1 MAKKKPEKEPSEND
15 DKAPKV
21 PGPTPEQQRVAMG
34 QFQRAQQ
41 VLVTGDLDYVIQL
54 LSTCC
59 KLDPLNFTYR
69 RELRKAEK
77 KKYKDNKKGSK
88 TALFKMPGLR
98 ARLKKALLT
107 KNYLQALE
115 IGEEGLKV
123 NPWDTAIQLDMATAA
138 EALGML
144 DVAIHIALEA
154 REVAEMDPVVNR
166 AAARLCEK
174 TGRYGQAAKLWELVR
189 LKKPL
194 DDEAQKK
201 CKDLAAT
208 DTIVK
213 GNYEGATGPAAG
225 QPGQNIGKAPAGKP
239 AQPTADGEAEEEK
252 ASPIRPASE
261 RIEQEVAKLKKQTE
275 IDPTHVNSW
284 LSLANA
290 YRKLGQLDKVRAT
303 LEEALGPTGNDFE
316 IATEIAQLDIEDLR
330 RNLGV
335 AEHKSRDNP
344 ADEKLKAIVGQQK
357 KEINTR
363 ELELYRQRSERYP
376 NNKNF
381 SYELAV
387 RLLRAG
393 QVDEAIGEFQ
403 GVRGDPKLTWKA
415 LYHLGLCFEVKK
427 ERRLAQRNFEES
439 LQNLPP
445 GDTGA
450 RKDILYH
457 LARGHADQG
466 DYGKALQYA
475 YDLANLEYGYR
486 DIGKLIEEW
495 KKKAPDARP
504 E

>member
-1 MAKKKPEKEPSEND
+1 MAKKKPEKEPSDHD
-15 DKAPKV
+15 DKAPKL
-21 PGPTPEQQRVAMG
+21 PQPTPEEQRVAMG

-41 VLVTGDLDYVIQL
+41 VLFTGDLDYVIQL

-88 TALFKMPGLR
+88 TAIFKMPGIRMRMKTALQT
-98 ARLKKALLT
+98 KKY
-107 KNYLQALE
+107 KQALD
-115 IGEEGLKV
+115 IGEEALRV

-138 EALGML
+138 DAMGMT
-144 DVAIHIALEA
+144 DVALHIAWEA
-154 REVAEMDPVVNR
+154 REANEMDPVVNR

-174 TGRYGQAAKLWELVR
+174 TGRYAEAAKLWELVR
-189 LKKPL
+189 LRKPL
-194 DDEAQKK
+194 DQEAQKK

-208 DTIVK
+208 DTIIK
-213 GNYEGATGPAAG
+213 GNYEGATTPAAG
-225 QPGQNIGKAPAGKP
+225 QPNQSAGKTPAGKAAP
-239 AQPTADGEAEEEK
+239 QATDGEAEEEK

-261 RIEQEVAKLKKQTE
+261 RIEQEVAKLKKHTE
-275 IDPTHVNSW
+275 TDPTHVNSW

-330 RNLGV
+330 RNLAV
-335 AEHKSRDNP
+335 AEHKLRENLS
-344 ADEKLKAIVGQQK
+344 DEKLKAIVQKQK

-381 SYELAV
+381 SYELGV

-393 QVDEAIGEFQ
+393 QTDEAIGEFQ
-403 GVRGDPKLTWKA
+403 GVRGDPKLHWKA
-415 LYHLGLCFEVKK
+415 LYHLGLSFEVKK
-427 ERRLAQRNFEES
+427 ERRLAQRNFEEA
-439 LQNLPP
+439 LQNLPS

-466 DYGKALQYA
+466 DYAKALQFA
-475 YDLANLEYGYR
+475 YDLANLEYGYK
-486 DIGKLIEEW
+486 DIGKLIDEW
-495 KKKAPDARP
+495 KSKAPDAKS

>member
-1 MAKKKPEKEPSEND
+1 MAKEKPEKKEQSDDD

-21 PGPTPEQQRVAMG
+21 PRPTPEQQRVAMG

-41 VLVTGDLDYVIQL
+41 VLLTGDLDYVIQL
-54 LSTCC
+54 LFTCC

-77 KKYKDNKKGSK
+77 KKYKNNKKGSK
-88 TALFKMPGLR
+88 TAFFKMPGIR
-98 ARLKKALLT
+98 ARMKKAMLT
-107 KNYLQALE
+107 KNYVQALE
-115 IGEEGLKV
+115 IGEEALKV
-123 NPWDTAIQLDMATAA
+123 NPWDTTIQLDMAAA
-138 EALGML
+138 ADAVGAL

-154 REVAEMDPVVNR
+154 REVDEMDPVVNR

-174 TGRYGQAAKLWELVR
+174 SGRYSQAAKLWELVR

-194 DDEAQKK
+194 DEEAQKK

-208 DTIVK
+208 DTIIK
-213 GNYEGATGPAAG
+213 GNYEGATTPAAA
-225 QPGQNIGKAPAGKP
+225 QPGQTGKAAGGKP
-239 AQPTADGEAEEEK
+239 APPTTDGEAEEK

-261 RIEQEVAKLKKQTE
+261 RIEQEVAKLKKHTE
-275 IDPTHVNSW
+275 TDPTHVNSW

-303 LEEALGPTGNDFE
+303 LEEALGPTGGDFE

-330 RNLGV
+330 RNLVV
-335 AEHKSRDNP
+335 AEHKLREKPS
-344 ADEKLKAIVGQQK
+344 DEKLKAIVIKQK

-381 SYELAV
+381 SYELGV

-415 LYHLGLCFEVKK
+415 LYHLGLCFEAKK
-427 ERRLAQRNFEES
+427 ERRLAQRNFEEA

-445 GDTGA
+445 GDTAA

-466 DYGKALQYA
+466 DHAKALQYA
-475 YDLANLEYGYR
+475 YDLANLEYGYK
-486 DIGKLIEEW
+486 DIGKLIEAW
-495 KKKAPDARP
+495 KKEAPDAKP

>member
-1 MAKKKPEKEPSEND
+1 MAKDKSKKEPSDND
-15 DKAPKV
+15 DKGPKV
-21 PGPTPEQQRVAMG
+21 PRPTPEQQRVAMG

-41 VLVTGDLDYVIQL
+41 VLLTGDLDYVIQL
-54 LSTCC
+54 LFTCC

-88 TALFKMPGLR
+88 TALFKMPGIR

-107 KNYLQALE
+107 KSYLQALE

-123 NPWDTAIQLDMATAA
+123 NPWDTAIQLDMAAAA
-138 EALGML
+138 ETLGML
-144 DVAIHIALEA
+144 DVAIHIAFEA
-154 REVAEMDPVVNR
+154 REVDEMDAVVNR

-174 TGRYGQAAKLWELVR
+174 TARYAQAAKLWELVR

-194 DDEAQKK
+194 DQEAQKK

-208 DTIVK
+208 DTIIK
-213 GNYEGATGPAAG
+213 GNYEGATGPAA
-225 QPGQNIGKAPAGKP
+225 QPSQTGKTPPGK
-239 AQPTADGEAEEEK
+239 QPTADGAAEEEK

-275 IDPTHVNSW
+275 LDPTHVNSW
-284 LSLANA
+284 LSLANG
-290 YRKLGQLDKVRAT
+290 YRKLGQLDKVRST

-316 IATEIAQLDIEDLR
+316 IASEIAQLDIEDFR
-330 RNLGV
+330 RNLAV
-335 AEHKSRDNP
+335 AENKLRENTS
-344 ADEKLKAIVGQQK
+344 DEKLKAIVIKQK
-357 KEINTR
+357 KEINAR

-376 NNKNF
+376 TNKNF
-381 SYELAV
+381 SYELGV

-393 QVDEAIGEFQ
+393 QIDEAIGEFQ
-403 GVRGDPKLTWKA
+403 GVRGDPKLHWKA
-415 LYHLGLCFEVKK
+415 LYHLGLCFEAKK
-427 ERRLAQRNFEES
+427 ERRLAQRNFEEA
-439 LQNLPP
+439 LQNLPA
-445 GDTGA
+445 GDA
-450 RKDILYH
+450 AAKKDILYH

-466 DYGKALQYA
+466 DYAKALQYA
-475 YDLANLEYGYR
+475 YDLANLEYGYK

-495 KKKAPDARP
+495 KVKAPDARP

>member
-1 MAKKKPEKEPSEND
+1 MAKEKVEKEASDQD

-21 PGPTPEQQRVAMG
+21 PRPTPEEQRVAMG
-34 QFQRAQQ
+34 QFHRAQQ
-41 VLVTGDLDYVIQL
+41 VLLTGDLDYVIQL

-77 KKYKDNKKGSK
+77 KKYKNNKKGSK
-88 TALFKMPGLR
+88 TAIFKMPGIKMRMKTALQT
-98 ARLKKALLT
+98 KKY
-107 KNYLQALE
+107 KHALE
-115 IGEEGLKV
+115 IGEEALKV
-123 NPWDTAIQLDMATAA
+123 NPWDTAIQLDMAAAA

-144 DVAIHIALEA
+144 DVALHIAWEA
-154 REVAEMDPVVNR
+154 REANDMDPVVNR

-174 TGRYGQAAKLWELVR
+174 TGRYGEAAKLWEMVR

-194 DDEAQKK
+194 DQEAQKK

-213 GNYEGATGPAAG
+213 GNYEGATGAAG
-225 QPGQNIGKAPAGKP
+225 QPGQTTGKAAAGKP
-239 AQPTADGEAEEEK
+239 AQPATDGEADEEK

-261 RIEQEVAKLKKQTE
+261 RIEQEVAKLKKHTE
-275 IDPTHVNSW
+275 TDPTHVNSW
-284 LSLANA
+284 LALANT
-290 YRKLGQLDKVRAT
+290 YRKLGQFDKVRAT

-316 IATEIAQLDIEDLR
+316 IATEIAQLDIEELR
-330 RNLGV
+330 RNLAV
-335 AEHKSRDNP
+335 AEQKVRES
-344 ADEKLKAIVGQQK
+344 ASDEKLKAIVQKQK

-376 NNKNF
+376 SNKNF
-381 SYELAV
+381 SYELGV

-393 QVDEAIGEFQ
+393 QIDEAIGEFQ

-415 LYHLGLCFEVKK
+415 LYHLGLCFEGKK
-427 ERRLAQRNFEES
+427 ERRLAQRNFEEA

-466 DYGKALQYA
+466 DHAKALQYG
-475 YDLANLEYGYR
+475 YDLANLEYGYK
-486 DIGKLIEEW
+486 DIGKLIDEW
-495 KKKAPDARP
+495 KKEAPDAKP